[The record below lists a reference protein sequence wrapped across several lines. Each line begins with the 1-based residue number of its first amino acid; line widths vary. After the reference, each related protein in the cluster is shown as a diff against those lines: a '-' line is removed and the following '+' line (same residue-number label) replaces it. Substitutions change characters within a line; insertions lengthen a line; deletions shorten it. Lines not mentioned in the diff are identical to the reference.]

1 MIRGGLLAESNAE
14 KTRRGRA
21 ARLVAPRGGERLED
35 ASMRLL
41 RAMADQRR
49 KGLSQG
55 DAAAEEAARE
65 AGIAPGSSEYR
76 AALEYLLTS
85 GDVEPHPNE
94 TLAAQGI
101 YRINPV
107 GRARLRGGERHEA

>member
-1 MIRGGLLAESNAE
+1 MA
-14 KTRRGRA
+14 
-21 ARLVAPRGGERLED
+21 D
-35 ASMRLL
+35 ASTRLL
-41 RAMADQRR
+41 RTMAEQQR
-49 KGLSQG
+49 KGLSEH

-65 AGIAPGSSEYR
+65 AGIRPGSSEYH

-107 GRARLRGGERHEA
+107 GLSRLGEG

>member
-1 MIRGGLLAESNAE
+1 MVE
-14 KTRRGRA
+14 
-21 ARLVAPRGGERLED
+21 
-35 ASMRLL
+35 
-41 RAMADQRR
+41 QRR
-49 KGLSQG
+49 KGLSEG

-65 AGIAPGSSEYR
+65 AGIEPGSSEYH

-101 YRINPV
+101 YRITPI
-107 GRARLRGGERHEA
+107 GLARLRGG